1 MSFLRPAA
9 RDLLRRWWG
18 VGAGLALM
26 GLGVTWGLTAFGFVR
41 WLGWGLMPLGAVM
54 TLAAAQKARFGGL
67 YSGISADSH
76 GGVGVVT
83 VDEGRI
89 AYFGPYDGGI
99 VGLDDLTRLCL
110 DHRPTPPHWQIDRP
124 DQPPLRIPV
133 DAAGAGALFDA
144 FVALP
149 GLSVETLL
157 AARHGPKDSLQV
169 IWQRPGR
176 DDTSRL
182 PRSFAEHPAR

>member
-9 RDLLRRWWG
+9 LDLLRRWWG

-26 GLGVTWGLTAFGFVR
+26 ALGAIWGLTAFGFVR
-41 WLGWGLMPLGAVM
+41 WLGWGLVPLGAVVA
-54 TLAAAQKARFGGL
+54 LAAAQKARFGG
-67 YSGISADSH
+67 GH
-76 GGVGVVT
+76 GGGAGVVT

-89 AYFGPYDGGI
+89 AYFGPQEGGL
-99 VGLDDLTRLCL
+99 VALDDVTRLGL
-110 DHRPTPPHWQIDRP
+110 DHRATPPQWQIDRP
-124 DQPPLRIPV
+124 GQPALRIPV

-157 AARHGPKDSLQV
+157 AARHGPKDTLQV
-169 IWQRPGR
+169 IWQRHPADGV
-176 DDTSRL
+176 TRL
-182 PRSFAEHPAR
+182 PRPAR